1 MKELNS
7 SGTPTG
13 SQIGSDLASGF
24 RSCYMGAGSWTP
36 VVQLHWPH
44 FSGKAGYEKGKK
56 KRTTDV
62 PGAEQK
68 SIDSSVKHL
77 KKSFQTCE
85 GREGKCTLAFSA
97 LSTGTR
103 AEQNWR

>member
-7 SGTPTG
+7 SGTPTGSQIG

-44 FSGKAGYEKGKK
+44 FSGKTGYEKGKK
-56 KRTTDV
+56 RATDA

-85 GREGKCTLAFSA
+85 GTERKCTLAFSA
-97 LSTGTR
+97 SSTGT
-103 AEQNWR
+103 